1 MIVRAFNME
10 LTLIS
15 FSFNNRCICFSQT
28 IKINR
33 EEKDKMF
40 ERKKLKMKKT
50 IKTISIIALTL
61 VLTVAMLAACGNS
74 PTSIPETAPAETAPA
89 ETKPAETAPA
99 PEESSLGG
107 DVIQAGSTS
116 VQPVSQELADAF
128 MDIHSKVIID
138 IQGGGSGQGV
148 KAVEEDLVD
157 FGALSRE
164 LKDEEMAVVK
174 HDWVIAKDGI
184 AIVVNQDVDV
194 DDLTKDQIKD
204 IFTGV
209 ITNWSEVGGA
219 SAKIEVVVREEG
231 SGTRDAFNELTGV
244 LGKDADGNNVDNTVE
259 TALIQGS
266 TGAIVQTVG
275 ATEHSI
281 GYISLGSLNDS
292 VSVLKVE
299 GVAPSAAT
307 VLDGSYVVS
316 RPFILITGR
325 DLSAQAQAF
334 IDFIMGPEGQSIVS
348 ASGIVPVA

>member
-1 MIVRAFNME
+1 
-10 LTLIS
+10 
-15 FSFNNRCICFSQT
+15 
-28 IKINR
+28 
-33 EEKDKMF
+33 
-40 ERKKLKMKKT
+40 MKKT
-50 IKTISIIALTL
+50 IKMISITSLIL
-61 VLTVAMLAACGNS
+61 AMIVTMFAACGNS
-74 PTSIPETAPAETAPA
+74 PASSPEPAPAPAPA
-89 ETKPAETAPA
+89 PAAPAETAPA
-99 PEESSLGG
+99 PEESAISG

-116 VQPVSQELADAF
+116 VQPLSQELADAF

-148 KAVEEDLVD
+148 KAVDEDLVD

-164 LKDEEMAVVK
+164 LKDEEKAVVK
-174 HDWVIAKDGI
+174 HEWVIAKDGI
-184 AIVVNQDVDV
+184 AVVVNADVDV
-194 DDLTKDQIKD
+194 DDLTKDEIKG
-204 IFTGV
+204 IFTGE
-209 ITNWSEVGGA
+209 ITNWSELGGA

-292 VSVLKVE
+292 VVAVKVG

-307 VLDGSYVVS
+307 VLDGSYVIS

-334 IDFIMGPEGQSIVS
+334 IDFIMSAEGQAIVEE
-348 ASGIVPVA
+348 SGFIPVS

>member
-1 MIVRAFNME
+1 MK
-10 LTLIS
+10 
-15 FSFNNRCICFSQT
+15 NNFDSAEKNRIWKG
-28 IKINR
+28 IKP
-33 EEKDKMF
+33 
-40 ERKKLKMKKT
+40 KMKKT
-50 IKTISIIALTL
+50 IKKITIVTLALALIVT
-61 VLTVAMLAACGNS
+61 MLAACGNAPASS
-74 PTSIPETAPAETAPA
+74 PEPAPAPAPAPAETPAEPEPAPA
-89 ETKPAETAPA
+89 AE
-99 PEESSLGG
+99 ELSG

-128 MDIHSKVIID
+128 YDLHPKVIVD
-138 IQGGGSGQGV
+138 VQGGGSGQGV

-164 LKDEEMAVVK
+164 LKDEEWAAVK

-184 AIVVNQDVDV
+184 AIVVNKDVDV
-194 DDLTKDQIKD
+194 DDLSKEQLKG
-204 IFTGV
+204 IFTGE

-219 SAKIEVVVREEG
+219 AAKIEVVVREEG

-292 VSVLKVE
+292 VVAMKIE
-299 GVAPSAAT
+299 GVSPSAAT

-316 RPFILITGR
+316 RPFILISGR
-325 DLSAQAQAF
+325 DLSPQAQAF
-334 IDFIMGPEGQSIVS
+334 IDFIMSPAGQAIVEK
-348 ASGIVPVA
+348 SGFVPVA

>member
-1 MIVRAFNME
+1 MYAVSVM
-10 LTLIS
+10 
-15 FSFNNRCICFSQT
+15 
-28 IKINR
+28 KKGK
-33 EEKDKMF
+33 EKML
-40 ERKKLKMKKT
+40 ERKQQKMKKR
-50 IKTISIIALTL
+50 IKNISIITLALALIVT
-61 VLTVAMLAACGNS
+61 MFAACGNAPASS
-74 PTSIPETAPAETAPA
+74 PEPAPTPSTPAET
-89 ETKPAETAPA
+89 TPA
-99 PEESSLGG
+99 PEPEASSLSG
-107 DVIQAGSTS
+107 DIVQAGSTS

-128 MDIHSKVIID
+128 MDLHPNVIID

-164 LKDEEMAVVK
+164 LKDEEKAVLK
-174 HDWVIAKDGI
+174 HEWVIAKDGI
-184 AIVVNQDVDV
+184 AIVVNKDVDV
-194 DDLTKDQIKD
+194 DDLTKEQIKD

-209 ITNWSEVGGA
+209 ITNWSEVGGTN
-219 SAKIEVVVREEG
+219 AKIEVIVREEG

-244 LGKDADGNNVDNTVE
+244 LGKDADGNNVDNTVD

-292 VSVLKVE
+292 VVAIKVE

-307 VLDGSYVVS
+307 VLDKSYVVA

-334 IDFIMGPEGQSIVS
+334 IDFIMGADGQAIVE
-348 ASGIVPVA
+348 ASGFIPVK